1 MACLINSIDDF
12 GKKFE
17 IDPPETEEEL
27 LEFAQKYEVV
37 VNGNTLEFDH
47 YGVKSLDVSDPEYGF
62 TLLYGKEDEDWIGI
76 IVGKGVK

>member
-12 GKKFE
+12 GKEFE

-37 VNGNTLEFDH
+37 VNGNTLEFDN
-47 YGVKSLDVSDPEYGF
+47 YGVISLDVSDPEYGF
-62 TLLYGKEDEDWIGI
+62 ALLYGKEDEDWIGI